1 MIFTGTKG
9 GLIFFLGNKDEG
21 TVSDTVTET
30 MTVVLVA
37 ANSIFLFTS
46 IVIFGREYMNDR
58 KKAAHKRAT
67 GFVSIKKQKS
77 VLEQKETKSQTKVL
91 PTTTALSMASVESK
105 EGRAERAADKAWGKE
120 DA

>member
-1 MIFTGTKG
+1 
-9 GLIFFLGNKDEG
+9 
-21 TVSDTVTET
+21 
-30 MTVVLVA
+30 MTILLVGS
-37 ANSIFLFTS
+37 NSIFLLMS

-77 VLEQKETKSQTKVL
+77 VVEQKETKSQTKVL
-91 PTTTALSMASVESK
+91 PTTTTALSLTNVESD
-105 EGRAERAADKAWGKE
+105 EARAEKAADKAWGKE